1 MVTIPSTP
9 RLPKLLSATTL
20 ALMLALVFMLFV
32 ANERKPGRFGAP
44 LYLAWPHKSADSV
57 AGWRTR
63 KPTSARLV
71 LERQLDSLGDALDS
85 LARALPGDGGSKRD
99 ALRAFRL
106 ARLAYKQSEALLA
119 LYSPTTAHALNGPLE
134 NDDGDAPPRPLGSSA
149 GFQVVLTSIDG
160 AFGDERETS
169 AAAASATGATRSVGR
184 SRARAAAISMRDQ
197 VRHLRTQTRYLD
209 VGELPVLE
217 GARAEIARIT
227 TLGLAGFD
235 LDDPRDA
242 VREAA
247 ASFEGM
253 REIAEAE
260 AEAGSSA
267 GPGVSREEWHRVSR
281 ALLAA
286 HRYLLSHPDFERLDR
301 LAFITRFA
309 NHSAQAVAAARA
321 PLLAH
326 AYPQRRVWRASAA
339 TVFEPHAL
347 DPAAFAPDFAPAA
360 TPELIALGRSLF
372 SDSRLAGAQ
381 DRSCATC
388 HQPARAFADGRARP
402 LLIGDNHSLARNTPT
417 LLDVAYQ
424 PLYFADERALS
435 LEDQIGIVLA
445 SHAEMGSSADLA
457 ATHLARDSTIRQL
470 FARALAGAGAR
481 DSNLT
486 GRNVRIALA
495 AYLRSLD
502 SFDSRFDRATRG
514 DTLALTTRERLGYTL
529 FMGRARCGTCHFA
542 PLFSGVM
549 PPEFTSS
556 EPEIIGAL
564 ARTTMRH
571 PRLDP
576 DSGRAGIDHLAE
588 HLYAFKVP
596 TLRNV
601 ELTAPYMHNGAYAT
615 LDDVMDFY
623 EHGGGAGLG
632 AHLPN
637 PTLASTRLHLTVA
650 ERSAIIAFLRTLTD
664 TSSQNASRA
673 NQLQHKTIAAR

>member
-1 MVTIPSTP
+1 MVAIPNTP
-9 RLPKLLSATTL
+9 RLPKLLSATTI
-20 ALMLALVFMLFV
+20 ALMLALLFV
-32 ANERKPGRFGAP
+32 LFGANERQPTPVGAP
-44 LYLAWPHKSADSV
+44 FYLATSQSSADSV
-57 AGWRTR
+57 AGWRTQN
-63 KPTSARLV
+63 PTPARLV
-71 LERQLDSLGDALDS
+71 FEQQIDSLGDALES
-85 LARALPGDGGSKRD
+85 LALALSTDGGTKRE
-99 ALRAFRL
+99 ALRTFRH
-106 ARLAYKQSEALLA
+106 ARLAYMRSESLLE

-134 NDDGDAPPRPLGSSA
+134 NDDSDAPPRPLGSPA
-149 GFQVVLTSIDG
+149 GFQVILSSL
-160 AFGDERETS
+160 GDAVES
-169 AAAASATGATRSVGR
+169 GGASARPA
-184 SRARAAAISMRDQ
+184 ARAVAISMRDQ

-209 VGELPVLE
+209 VGELQALE
-217 GARAEIARIT
+217 SARAEIARVT

-260 AEAGSSA
+260 ASAESSTS
-267 GPGVSREEWHRVSR
+267 VSRDEWRRVSR
-281 ALLAA
+281 ALLATR
-286 HRYLLSHPDFERLDR
+286 RYLLAHPDFERLDR
-301 LAFITRFA
+301 LALITRFA
-309 NHSAQAVAAARA
+309 NPAAQAVAAARA

-326 AYPQRRVWRASAA
+326 AYPLRRVWRASAA

-347 DPAAFAPDFAPAA
+347 DATAFAPDFAPAA
-360 TPELIALGRSLF
+360 TPALIALGARLF

-388 HQPARAFADGRARP
+388 HQPTRAFTDGRARP
-402 LLIGDNHSLARNTPT
+402 LLIGGIHPPARNTPT

-424 PLYFADERALS
+424 PLYFADQRALS

-445 SHAEMGSSADLA
+445 SRTEMGSSADLA

-470 FARALAGAGAR
+470 FARALAGARNDAI
-481 DSNLT
+481 T
-486 GRNVRIALA
+486 GRNVRVALA

-502 SFDSRFDRATRG
+502 SFDSRFDRAARG
-514 DTLALTTRERLGYTL
+514 DTLALSAQERFGFTL
-529 FMGRARCGTCHFA
+529 FMGKARCGTCHFA

-571 PRLDP
+571 PRIDP

-596 TLRNV
+596 TLRNAAV
-601 ELTAPYMHNGAYAT
+601 TAPYMHNGAYAT
-615 LDDVMDFY
+615 LDQVLDFY

-637 PTLASTRLHLTVA
+637 PTLPTTRLHLTAA
-650 ERSAIIAFLRTLTD
+650 ERSAIIAFLHTLTD
-664 TSSQNASRA
+664 TSSQGASRTES
-673 NQLQHKTIAAR
+673 LQHKTIAAR

>member
-1 MVTIPSTP
+1 MIAIPNAP
-9 RLPKLLSATTL
+9 RLPKLLSATTI
-20 ALMLALVFMLFV
+20 ALMLALLFV
-32 ANERKPGRFGAP
+32 LFGANERQPTPFGAP
-44 LYLAWPHKSADSV
+44 YYLATSQSSADSV
-57 AGWRTR
+57 GGWRTHN
-63 KPTSARLV
+63 PTPARIVFEL
-71 LERQLDSLGDALDS
+71 QLDSLGNALDS
-85 LARALPGDGGSKRD
+85 LALALSGDGGTKRES
-99 ALRAFRL
+99 LRAFRR
-106 ARLAYKQSEALLA
+106 ARLAYMRSESLLE

-134 NDDGDAPPRPLGSSA
+134 NDDSDAPPRPLGSPA
-149 GFQVVLTSIDG
+149 GFQVILSSLGD
-160 AFGDERETS
+160 AFESGGGS
-169 AAAASATGATRSVGR
+169 
-184 SRARAAAISMRDQ
+184 ARAAARAVAISMRDQ

-217 GARAEIARIT
+217 SARTEIARVS

-253 REIAEAE
+253 REIAVAE
-260 AEAGSSA
+260 ASAESSA
-267 GPGVSREEWHRVSR
+267 SVSREEWLRVES
-281 ALLAA
+281 ALLATR
-286 HRYLLSHPDFERLDR
+286 RYLLSHPDFERLDR
-301 LAFITRFA
+301 LALITRFA
-309 NHSAQAVAAARA
+309 NRAAQAVASARA

-326 AYPQRRVWRASAA
+326 AYPLRRVWRASAA
-339 TVFEPHAL
+339 TVFELHAL
-347 DPAAFAPDFAPAA
+347 DATAFAPDFAPAA
-360 TPELIALGRSLF
+360 TPALIALGARLF

-388 HQPARAFADGRARP
+388 HQPTRAFTDGRARP
-402 LLIGDNHSLARNTPT
+402 LLLGGVHTPARNTPT

-424 PLYFADERALS
+424 PLYFADKRALS

-445 SHAEMGSSADLA
+445 SRAEMGSSAALA
-457 ATHLARDSTIRQL
+457 ATHLAHDSTIRQQFAHAL
-470 FARALAGAGAR
+470 FGAR
-481 DSNLT
+481 DDAIT

-514 DTLALTTRERLGYTL
+514 DTLALSRRERLGFTL
-529 FMGRARCGTCHFA
+529 FMGKARCGTCHFA

-564 ARTTMRH
+564 ARTTMRR
-571 PRLDP
+571 PRVDP

-596 TLRNV
+596 TLRNAAV
-601 ELTAPYMHNGAYAT
+601 TAPYMHNGAYAT
-615 LDDVMDFY
+615 LDQVMDFY
-623 EHGGGAGLG
+623 VHGGGAGLG

-637 PTLASTRLHLTVA
+637 PTLPTTRLQLTAA
-650 ERSAIIAFLRTLTD
+650 ERSAIIAFLHALTD
-664 TSSQNASRA
+664 TSSLGAPRTES
-673 NQLQHKTIAAR
+673 LQHKTIAAR